1 MRGMEGTWL
10 SGGHED
16 CDREWDATEMRD
28 KARTSS
34 RSRPYSLSFVRPAKT
49 LNPAPR
55 TVWAAR
61 QTMCCVAGTWFSGC
75 EGPTDREWD
84 ATEMW
89 DRARTSSQS
98 RPWRHIRKTA
108 GGLHKAFVDATTS
121 TLPIP
126 AILYGVDTVCKSTK
140 HRIHSYSANPHTKM
154 NHFTHQNPK
163 KTTTFD

>member
-16 CDREWDATEMRD
+16 ADREWDATEMRD

-61 QTMCCVAGTWFSGC
+61 QTMRGMGETWLSGC

-84 ATEMW
+84 ATVKA
-89 DRARTSSQS
+89 DDAKSTSQS
-98 RPWRHIRKTA
+98 RPSYEELLVVYKRRLLTPLLPSCLSPPSSRTISIVGQYCCPRVLLGARTQRQGDWA
-108 GGLHKAFVDATTS
+108 GG
-121 TLPIP
+121 
-126 AILYGVDTVCKSTK
+126 C
-140 HRIHSYSANPHTKM
+140 
-154 NHFTHQNPK
+154 
-163 KTTTFD
+163 

>member
-16 CDREWDATEMRD
+16 ADREWDATEMRD

-61 QTMCCVAGTWFSGC
+61 QTMRGMGETWLSG
-75 EGPTDREWD
+75 GHKARDREWD
-84 ATEMW
+84 ATEMR
-89 DRARTSSQS
+89 DRART
-98 RPWRHIRKTA
+98 
-108 GGLHKAFVDATTS
+108 
-121 TLPIP
+121 
-126 AILYGVDTVCKSTK
+126 
-140 HRIHSYSANPHTKM
+140 
-154 NHFTHQNPK
+154 
-163 KTTTFD
+163 